1 MGRLSS
7 KGKIERFDDDIIMQ
21 AVKLDEESKASQY
34 LLILKDAYNGKFVKI
49 SDPVLAY
56 AFSLQEEKI
65 KEYLKNK
72 DKISKQNSGKGK
84 KGMEK
89 RWANPKATT
98 MFESEQQVEAT
109 AQPSDSI
116 PYVKIVETYPFETFW
131 KIYGKNVA
139 HDKCQE
145 LWMRLSD
152 DDTKA
157 KIMDHVVKYVE
168 SRPDKRYR
176 KDPYKYLIEKTWKDE
191 IITNNQSASSYG
203 SNNKQS
209 YKEAE
214 FERNARTVIE
224 NLQAAERGELAYLSP
239 FNPPSGQR

>member
-1 MGRLSS
+1 MGRLSTKS
-7 KGKIERFDDDIIMQ
+7 KIERFDDDIILQ

-56 AFSLQEEKI
+56 AFSLQEDKI

-72 DKISKQNSGKGK
+72 DKTSKQNSEKGK

-89 RWANPKATT
+89 RWHKPKATT
-98 MFESEQQVEAT
+98 MFETEQQAEAT
-109 AQPSDSI
+109 AQPYAEEIECFSFD
-116 PYVKIVETYPFETFW
+116 EFW
-131 KIYGKNVA
+131 NLYGKAVNEDECRA
-139 HDKCQE
+139 AWKQ
-145 LWMRLSD
+145 LSN
-152 DDTKA
+152 DTKA
-157 KIMDHVVKYVE
+157 KIMAHLPKYVE
-168 SRPDKRYR
+168 STPDKRYR
-176 KDPYKYLIEKTWKDE
+176 KDPINYIRLKAWKDE
-191 IITNNQSASSYG
+191 ITPATPINTNNQSASNYG
-203 SNNKQS
+203 SNNRQS

>member
-1 MGRLSS
+1 MGRLSPKS
-7 KGKIERFDDDIIMQ
+7 KIERFDDDIIMQ

-89 RWANPKATT
+89 RWGKLKVTT
-98 MFESEQQVEAT
+98 MFESEQQAEAT
-109 AQPSDSI
+109 AQPSDGI
-116 PYVKIVETYPFETFW
+116 PYAEIVETYPFETFW
-131 KIYGKNVA
+131 KMYGKNVA
-139 HDKCQE
+139 HDKCQK

-152 DDTKA
+152 ETKA
-157 KIMDHVVKYVE
+157 KIMEHVVKYVE

-176 KDPYKYLIEKTWKDE
+176 KDPYKYLIEKTWEDE
-191 IITNNQSASSYG
+191 IISATPINTNYHG
-203 SNNKQS
+203 NNKQQQHQQQLPEVFGDLKAS
-209 YKEAE
+209 RDKMFALNVSE
-214 FERNARTVIE
+214 NGDRT
-224 NLQAAERGELAYLSP
+224 L
-239 FNPPSGQR
+239 

>member
-1 MGRLSS
+1 MGGVSQKS
-7 KGKIERFDDDIIMQ
+7 KIERFDDDIILQ

-72 DKISKQNSGKGK
+72 DKISRQNSEKGK
-84 KGMEK
+84 KGMKK
-89 RWANPKATT
+89 RWNKPKEPT
-98 MFESEQQVEAT
+98 MFESEQQAEAT
-109 AQPSDSI
+109 APPSGEI
-116 PYVKIVETYPFETFW
+116 PLAEAEIVEKYPFEEFW
-131 KIYGKNVA
+131 NIYDKNVGKR
-139 HDKCQE
+139 KCQRIWKQISE
-145 LWMRLSD
+145 E
-152 DDTKA
+152 TKA
-157 KIMDHVVKYVE
+157 KIMAHVVEYVK
-168 SRPDKRYR
+168 SRDQTYR
-176 KDPYKYLIEKTWKDE
+176 KDPPRYFEEYTWEDE
-191 IITNNQSASSYG
+191 IIDNNQRASSYG
-203 SNNKQS
+203 SNNRQS